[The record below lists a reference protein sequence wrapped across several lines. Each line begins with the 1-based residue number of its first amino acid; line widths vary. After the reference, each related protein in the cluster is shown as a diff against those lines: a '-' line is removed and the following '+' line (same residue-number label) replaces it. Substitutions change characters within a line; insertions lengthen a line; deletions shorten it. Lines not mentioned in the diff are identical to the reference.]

1 LAWTSWAPRTLAMP
15 GRPTPTPAA
24 CWGRHSIDEKEPV
37 LGAIYEGISAPCAP
51 FRPSIRAGYS
61 FQGCCCLLAAER
73 RAWPAG
79 ATRDLIRRTG
89 VSLRANPEK
98 KTRARPKERG
108 GMLGKRAPRAR
119 GRVSGK
125 VAWAEG
131 KKGRGSLPPW
141 LAPPPRACRQ
151 ASKTQVQV
159 VSLVRRARGGFLL
172 PFPHAQSAFSGIF
185 SGGRT
190 CDLSAATSRCLS
202 RYTTDPSSGFINRQP
217 TLLDRAKPRA
227 QGPRPLPQRG
237 HAEVGRAKQAL
248 FSPPVSWPTEA
259 KSKF

>member
-141 LAPPPRACRQ
+141 LAPPPAPAAKPPRPK
-151 ASKTQVQV
+151 SKSSRSFV
-159 VSLVRRARGGFLL
+159 ARGGV
-172 PFPHAQSAFSGIF
+172 FSCPSPTRRALFQGF
-185 SGGRT
+185 SVGVEP
-190 CDLSAATSRCLS
+190 ATSAQ
-202 RYTTDPSSGFINRQP
+202 QP
-217 TLLDRAKPRA
+217 VGVSPATLRT
-227 QGPRPLPQRG
+227 
-237 HAEVGRAKQAL
+237 
-248 FSPPVSWPTEA
+248 PVLVS
-259 KSKF
+259 